1 MHSLYGHVVRIVPKK
16 IPTHGYDV
24 FGAAQV
30 LHNGCCC
37 IYRKQTS
44 PHQIGAGRLL
54 SLSQFER
61 LVPFVNHV
69 LFLPDLKLKTSD
81 NSTRSA
87 TRNRQ

>member
-1 MHSLYGHVVRIVPKK
+1 MTFLDRHKYYTMAAVVFTGKK
-16 IPTHGYDV
+16 
-24 FGAAQV
+24 
-30 LHNGCCC
+30 N
-37 IYRKQTS
+37 S

-69 LFLPDLKLKTSD
+69 LFLPDLKLKISD